1 MNSTAIK
8 PPAGRRCATTPPT

>member
-8 PPAGRRCATTPPT
+8 PPAGKRCATTPPT